1 MAQNQFDLE
10 DVPAWGAL
18 VLGIVSLTGIGVISI
33 FGYGLG
39 DKMFTLF
46 NETVTWGA
54 ALTLIGG
61 VGILVTNGLDSGGII
76 AMMRGER
83 GAARNDDALGTIAQ
97 VGIIGIVVVPFLMTF
112 IPGFSDFVTTSDIV
126 GGAVA
131 ALVAAGAG
139 LAAYAN

>member
-1 MAQNQFDLE
+1 MASNNFDIE

-39 DKMFTLF
+39 DQMFTLF
-46 NETVTWGA
+46 NSTVTWGS
-54 ALTLIGG
+54 ALVLVGG
-61 VGILVTNGLDSGGII
+61 VSIMVTNGIDSDDYFGMVRGDTGAAADDDMLGTVAQLGII
-76 AMMRGER
+76 AV
-83 GAARNDDALGTIAQ
+83 IA
-97 VGIIGIVVVPFLMTF
+97 VPFLMTF
-112 IPGFSDFVTTSDIV
+112 VPGFSDFVTTSDIV

-139 LAAYAN
+139 LAAYKD